1 MICLVLNSLDQNNI
15 IYLLE
20 APPHTYFTLR
30 KALNAI
36 MINANL
42 AILTADGDDDSVII
56 YTSECSQKIGDFLW
70 EPG

>member
-1 MICLVLNSLDQNNI
+1 LHTTLCLVYTSLDQNNI

-20 APPHTYFTLR
+20 APPHTNFTLR
-30 KALNAI
+30 EALSAL

-56 YTSECSQKIGDFLW
+56 NTSECSQKFGDFL
-70 EPG
+70 